1 MPGGS
6 FTDVSWA
13 FDPTE
18 FGTDATWTAQGGSAV
33 AGVVLFDAPGA
44 RVLDD
49 VMATDYLIT
58 FSTATWP
65 TVADRDTVTIG
76 AVQYLVRQVMPLDD
90 GQLVRAAL
98 KRLS

>member
-1 MPGGS
+1 MPGAS

-13 FDPTE
+13 FDTSE
-18 FGTDATWTAQGGSAV
+18 FGSAATWTAQGGSPV

-44 RVLDD
+44 LVLDD

-58 FSTATWP
+58 YATATWP
-65 TVADRDTVTIG
+65 TVADRDVVTIG

-90 GQLVRAAL
+90 GRLARAAL